1 MGGANHD
8 FKSNLCIHICTKL
21 YSLTQKRVT
30 FACTFQVDLATHCGF
45 MGGLQRNGSTGL
57 TAPYYATS
65 TVEVIF
71 HVSTRMPSDSDDCL
85 TKKVKKKLVLTIRT
99 SGLSVLNYLH
109 TLSSK
114 CIRKRRMYCS
124 EMATQPC
131 LPRAVCCCSLQLCV
145 KLWSGGVTP
154 ECGHWLVTLARKAW
168 GLENRR
174 RVSEERACAA
184 VVMTMILLA
193 PAPLP
198 VCCDQGLD
206 SAISSP
212 C

>member
-21 YSLTQKRVT
+21 YSRTQKRVT

-85 TKKVKKKLVLTIRT
+85 TKKVKEKSPSAVLFFCFFLKLVLTIRT

-124 EMATQPC
+124 EMAIQPC

-145 KLWSGGVTP
+145 KL
-154 ECGHWLVTLARKAW
+154 
-168 GLENRR
+168 
-174 RVSEERACAA
+174 
-184 VVMTMILLA
+184 
-193 PAPLP
+193 
-198 VCCDQGLD
+198 
-206 SAISSP
+206 
-212 C
+212 